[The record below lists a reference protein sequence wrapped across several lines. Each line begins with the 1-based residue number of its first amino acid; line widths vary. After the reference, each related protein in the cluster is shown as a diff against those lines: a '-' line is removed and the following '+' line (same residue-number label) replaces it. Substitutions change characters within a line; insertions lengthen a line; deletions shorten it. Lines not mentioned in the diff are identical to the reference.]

1 MSESLCS
8 RCVGLCCRYFA
19 LPIDNPDTAAEFD
32 NIRWY
37 LAHENVVIF
46 VEDKQ
51 WYIGVM
57 NRCKHLLP
65 DNRCEIYET
74 RPRICRGYS
83 TKNCDYHGDEY
94 QFDLLFTSA
103 EQLRIY
109 AEERLSKKAKR
120 KVRVV
125 LSPRPKRANGRST
138 VRAKKPRR
146 GDRANS
152 SGGRAALA
160 VALAASNGNGNGNG
174 RHTGANGNGKSNGFH
189 LPVLP
194 IR

>member
-8 RCVGLCCRYFA
+8 RCVALCCRYFA
-19 LPIDNPDTAAEFD
+19 LPIDNPRTVSDYD

-51 WYIGVM
+51 WYIGIL

-65 DNRCEIYET
+65 DHRCEIYET

-103 EQLRIY
+103 DQLRVY
-109 AEERLSKKAKR
+109 AEETLSRKRKR
-120 KVRVV
+120 KVRLPV
-125 LSPRPKRANGRST
+125 T
-138 VRAKKPRR
+138 DKPRR
-146 GDRANS
+146 LLRLPPTNGN
-152 SGGRAALA
+152 GRMPAGA
-160 VALAASNGNGNGNG
+160 NGNGNGHVPRKNG
-174 RHTGANGNGKSNGFH
+174 RSAAGRSNGIA
-189 LPVLP
+189 LP
-194 IR
+194 ILLSR